1 MKCPVYKNS
10 SRRRRGGG
18 KVRIP
23 RCLRDLQVERESR
36 LLDFSFQRL
45 FHGLD
50 LFFGQRRQEFSFCA
64 VMSDAMSCDGEGES
78 LIQMLVDD
86 DLASGHCR
94 APLGALDL
102 DE

>member
-1 MKCPVYKNS
+1 M
-10 SRRRRGGG
+10 
-18 KVRIP
+18 RIP
-23 RCLRDLQVERESR
+23 RILRDLQVERES
-36 LLDFSFQRL
+36 LFLDFSFQRL

-50 LFFGQRRQEFSFCA
+50 LLLGQRRQELSLRA
-64 VMSDAMSCDGEGES
+64 VMSDTVSCDGEGEG